1 MLLLLSW
8 LIWKPARQ
16 HTPCQCIQIE
26 LTQGYRFN
34 LLGMLDDFGWIGVRS
49 TFYRWSPFFDASL
62 CVATIF
68 RATGFL
74 WHSFLVSLFLAPE
87 PLAQLLSTELCS
99 MPLLWC
105 RYFQVAT
112 FKSLLPIR
120 YFDAAMLAASDF
132 RANLTVTDLISMD
145 TLAGSS
151 RYLRF
156 RTNGTASF
164 RSTDLTRSA
173 AASRLLARRDQANNL
188 VA

>member
-1 MLLLLSW
+1 M
-8 LIWKPARQ
+8 
-16 HTPCQCIQIE
+16 
-26 LTQGYRFN
+26 
-34 LLGMLDDFGWIGVRS
+34 
-49 TFYRWSPFFDASL
+49 
-62 CVATIF
+62 
-68 RATGFL
+68 
-74 WHSFLVSLFLAPE
+74 SLFLAPE
-87 PLAQLLSTELCS
+87 PLAQLLSTQLLSTQLCS

-112 FKSLLPIR
+112 FKSLLSSR

-188 VA
+188 VAERLYR